1 MTVKELI
8 KELEK
13 ANQNAVVIIVDDCRY
28 EKDLIDEHYILDVCS
43 KEEGWEENE

>member
-13 ANQNAVVIIVDDCRY
+13 ANQNAKVIIVDDCRY
-28 EKDLIDEHYILDVCS
+28 EKDINDVEIYSDDIIYI
-43 KEEGWEENE
+43 KEC

>member
-13 ANQNAVVIIVDDCRY
+13 ANQNAKVIIVDYCRY
-28 EKDLIDEHYILDVCS
+28 EKDIIDVEIYSDDIIYI
-43 KEEGWEENE
+43 EEC

>member
-13 ANQNAVVIIVDDCRY
+13 ANQNAKVIIVDDCRY
-28 EKDLIDEHYILDVCS
+28 EKDLIDVEIYSDNVIYI
-43 KEEGWEENE
+43 KEC

>member
-13 ANQNAVVIIVDDCRY
+13 ANQNTKVIIVDDCRY
-28 EKDLIDEHYILDVCS
+28 EKDLNDVEIYNNDIVYI
-43 KEEGWEENE
+43 KEC

>member
-13 ANQNAVVIIVDDCRY
+13 ANQNAKVIIVDDCRY
-28 EKDLIDEHYILDVCS
+28 EKDLNDVEIYSDDVVYI
-43 KEEGWEENE
+43 KEC

>member
-13 ANQNAVVIIVDDCRY
+13 SNQNAKVIIVNDCHY
-28 EKDLIDEHYILDVCS
+28 EKDLNDVEIYSDDIVYI
-43 KEEGWEENE
+43 KEC

>member
-13 ANQNAVVIIVDDCRY
+13 ANQTAEVIIVDDCHY
-28 EKDLIDEHYILDVCS
+28 EKDLDDVEIYSDDIIYI
-43 KEEGWEENE
+43 KEC

>member
-13 ANQNAVVIIVDDCRY
+13 ANQNAKVIIDVEVYSDDVV
-28 EKDLIDEHYILDVCS
+28 YI
-43 KEEGWEENE
+43 KEC

>member
-13 ANQNAVVIIVDDCRY
+13 ANQNAKVIIVDDCRY
-28 EKDLIDEHYILDVCS
+28 EKDLIDVEICSDDMIYI
-43 KEEGWEENE
+43 KEC

>member
-13 ANQNAVVIIVDDCRY
+13 ANQNAKVIIVDDCRY
-28 EKDLIDEHYILDVCS
+28 EKDLNDVEIYSDDIIYI
-43 KEEGWEENE
+43 KEC

>member
-13 ANQNAVVIIVDDCRY
+13 ANQNAKVIIVDDCRY
-28 EKDLIDEHYILDVCS
+28 EKDLIDVEIYSDDIIYITEC
-43 KEEGWEENE
+43 

>member
-13 ANQNAVVIIVDDCRY
+13 YNQNAKVIIVDDCRY
-28 EKDLIDEHYILDVCS
+28 EKDLIDVEIYSDDVVYI
-43 KEEGWEENE
+43 KEC

>member
-13 ANQNAVVIIVDDCRY
+13 ANQNAKVIIVGDCRY
-28 EKDLIDEHYILDVCS
+28 EKDLIDVEIYSDDVVYI
-43 KEEGWEENE
+43 KEC

>member
-13 ANQNAVVIIVDDCRY
+13 ANQTAEVIIVDDCRY
-28 EKDLIDEHYILDVCS
+28 EKDLIRIEVVDKNFVILVEC
-43 KEEGWEENE
+43 

>member
-13 ANQNAVVIIVDDCRY
+13 ANQNAKVIIVDDCRY
-28 EKDLIDEHYILDVCS
+28 EKDLNNVEIYSDDIIYI
-43 KEEGWEENE
+43 KEC

>member
-13 ANQNAVVIIVDDCRY
+13 ANQNAKVIIVNDCRY
-28 EKDLIDEHYILDVCS
+28 EKDLNDVEIYSDDIIYI
-43 KEEGWEENE
+43 KEC

>member
-13 ANQNAVVIIVDDCRY
+13 SNQNAKVIIVDDCRY
-28 EKDLIDEHYILDVCS
+28 EKDLNDVEVYSDNVVYI
-43 KEEGWEENE
+43 KEC

>member
-13 ANQNAVVIIVDDCRY
+13 YNQNAKVIIVDDCHY
-28 EKDLIDEHYILDVCS
+28 KKNLIDVEAYDDDIVYI
-43 KEEGWEENE
+43 KEC

>member
-13 ANQNAVVIIVDDCRY
+13 ANQNAKVIIVDDCRY
-28 EKDLIDEHYILDVCS
+28 EKDLNDIEIYSDDVVYI
-43 KEEGWEENE
+43 KEC

>member
-13 ANQNAVVIIVDDCRY
+13 ANQNAKVIIVDDCRY
-28 EKDLIDEHYILDVCS
+28 EKDLNDVEIYTDDIIYI
-43 KEEGWEENE
+43 KEC